1 MSKDRDMSPDAIC
14 ERVLKIGE
22 RLKAALNADDDLGEI
37 SMAALILS
45 VKTYVYTHGIR
56 DHSDYEAALTA
67 ISTIVSTTM
76 REGIEGIKREIA
88 ADKMRKKPHPFV
100 KPGNPTVN

>member
-37 SMAALILS
+37 STAALILS

-56 DHSDYEAALTA
+56 DPIEYEAAITA
-67 ISTIVSTTM
+67 ICTIASTTM
-76 REGIEGIKREIA
+76 REGIEDIKKEIA
-88 ADKMRKKPHPFV
+88 ADWMQKKPHPFV